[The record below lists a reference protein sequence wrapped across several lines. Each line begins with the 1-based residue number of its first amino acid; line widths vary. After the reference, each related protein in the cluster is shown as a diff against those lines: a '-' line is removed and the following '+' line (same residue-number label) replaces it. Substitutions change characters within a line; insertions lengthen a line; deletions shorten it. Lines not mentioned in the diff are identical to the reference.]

1 MIHLGARVVVELGP
15 PKVDAIREVRAEL
28 AAAAAEADLADADD
42 LAAAAAEADLADADA
57 DAGAAAVEHFDCQ
70 FSEDEIDVPAPAAP
84 VCQVPALDPDFAS
97 VPLADAGSFDCG
109 GDLDVFCRALGIK
122 IAPREYIWV

>member
-1 MIHLGARVVVELGP
+1 M
-15 PKVDAIREVRAEL
+15 RAYQ
-28 AAAAAEADLADADD
+28 
-42 LAAAAAEADLADADA
+42 DA
-57 DAGAAAVEHFDCQ
+57 DAGAAAVERFDCQ

-122 IAPREYIWV
+122 IAPREYIWVERPGMEKTGLAGFTPASRRR